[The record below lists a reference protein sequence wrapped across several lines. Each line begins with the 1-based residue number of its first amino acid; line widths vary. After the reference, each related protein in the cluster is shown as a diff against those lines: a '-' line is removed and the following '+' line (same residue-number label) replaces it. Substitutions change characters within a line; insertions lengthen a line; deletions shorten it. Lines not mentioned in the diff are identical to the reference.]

1 VEEVGFMA
9 DISKRL
15 DKAEKY
21 LQRSKPEAAL
31 EEYLGILD
39 EEPGNDQVRQT
50 AADLCLA
57 LGRGSEAATLL
68 SHLFE
73 QEAHAG
79 DTAKGIVTYRKLA
92 KISMP
97 TPLQTFYYAQLA
109 EKKDKREALEAYETA
124 LAGFERQKKAVQA
137 LAVAKRIVELAPSM
151 ENLERAGE
159 KAALLGEGKVA
170 AANFVELGL
179 LKEEEES
186 PGSGLPWFDRAYHLD
201 PNNLQAV
208 FLYARVLFSRN
219 MVAECIR
226 VLQPAVTVLQS
237 TPEVRELYAHALMA
251 ARQPAEAE
259 PYAWELFEKDTRQ
272 VEEIA
277 SLVGV
282 YLDVGD
288 TQGAVA
294 LARRIEEHETRAGRQ
309 REFLTAMYEVS
320 DRRLP
325 ALGFVEYL
333 ADLCNRAN
341 REHEY
346 SRTLLKLFQAYCAAG
361 SFERAGEIL
370 DRAAELDPYEP
381 GHTKRLEML
390 RGKIPLSQ
398 FGHIARRFETAAS
411 SAKPAQE
418 ESALLAD
425 SETQDWKLQN
435 DARDSEPTV
444 LEDFIL
450 QAEIYLQYGMRSKAL
465 ERLERVSK
473 LFPRE
478 EQKNE
483 KLRQLYAS
491 AGFTPPYAK
500 AGETAAGKLAAS
512 ASGQA
517 SGKLQSTA
525 AAAGSRYEEN
535 AVDNFARVTEITRNI
550 YRQGSV
556 KSVLFTAVNDIGR
569 HFTASRCVAGLC
581 TLGKPPSAALEY
593 CAPGIKQSD
602 VMSIVKLIGTT
613 QQLAVNG
620 PVAIPNPRE
629 ARELEPVRE
638 TIQFL
643 GIESLLAVPLV
654 DAGEQSGILILEQCA
669 PRQWQQTDIVVLR
682 TIAEQMVL
690 AVSNARLRTLMKTL
704 AVTDEKS
711 GLLKRA
717 SYLDV
722 LLSEVKRSMQQQTAL
737 AVMLLHFG
745 RASTLVKEIG
755 EPQVENMMQQVGQ
768 SLASH
773 VRQNDV
779 AVRYDLT
786 TIALVLSDTNEK
798 TSFLV
803 VDKMRKVLASIK
815 IPGTDRTP
823 PITVG
828 IAEAVL
834 QEKFDAADIVTEV
847 INRVENA
854 LEVARS
860 EGGNKAHSLAA
871 NLQPA

>member
-1 VEEVGFMA
+1 MA

-21 LQRSKPEAAL
+21 LQKNKPEAAL

-39 EEPGNDQVRQT
+39 DEPDNDQVRQT

-57 LGRGSEAATLL
+57 LGRGPEAASLL
-68 SHLFE
+68 SYLFE
-73 QEAHAG
+73 QEVQGG
-79 DTAKGIVTYRKLA
+79 DSAKGIVTYRKLA
-92 KISMP
+92 KISVP
-97 TPLQTFYYAQLA
+97 TPTQTFQYARLA
-109 EKKDKREALEAYETA
+109 EKKDRREALEAYETA
-124 LAGFERQKKAVQA
+124 LAGFERQRKAVQA
-137 LAVAKRIVELAPSM
+137 LAAAKRIVELSPTM

-159 KAALLGEGKVA
+159 KASLLGEGVAA
-170 AANFVELGL
+170 AANFVQLGQ
-179 LKEEEES
+179 LKDEES
-186 PGSGLPWFDRAYHLD
+186 PGSGFTWFERAYKLD

-208 FLYARVLFSRN
+208 FLYARGLFSRG
-219 MVAECIR
+219 ALPECIH
-226 VLQPAVTVLQS
+226 VLRPAVTVLKS

-251 ARQPAEAE
+251 ARRPAEAE
-259 PYAWELFEKDTRQ
+259 PFAWELFAKDPRQ
-272 VEEIA
+272 LEEMT

-288 TQGAVA
+288 VQGAVK
-294 LARRIEEHETRAGRQ
+294 LGRRLEEHETRAGRQ
-309 REFLTAMYEVS
+309 REFVNAIYDVS
-320 DRRLP
+320 NTRLP
-325 ALGFVEYL
+325 SLGFVEYL
-333 ADLCNRAN
+333 ANLLNQSN

-346 SRTLLKLFQAYCAAG
+346 SHTLLKLFQAQFAAG
-361 SFERAGEIL
+361 HFAQAGETL

-381 GHTKRLEML
+381 GHAKRLETL
-390 RGKIPLSQ
+390 RGKIDLNQ
-398 FGHIARRFETAAS
+398 FNHIARRFQTAAS
-411 SAKPAQE
+411 SAKPAPAAAPSPAPAAPDTQE
-418 ESALLAD
+418 
-425 SETQDWKLQN
+425 
-435 DARDSEPTV
+435 SEPTV

-483 KLRQLYAS
+483 KLRHLYIS
-491 AGFTPPYAK
+491 AGFTPVYD
-500 AGETAAGKLAAS
+500 GAAGK
-512 ASGQA
+512 A
-517 SGKLQSTA
+517 SGKAPGA
-525 AAAGSRYEEN
+525 APAPRDDES

-556 KSVLFTAVNDIGR
+556 KAVLFTAVNDIGR
-569 HFTASRCVAGLC
+569 HFNASRCVAGLC
-581 TLGKPPSAALEY
+581 TVGKPPSAALEY
-593 CAPGIKQSD
+593 CAPGVKQSD
-602 VMSIVKLIGTT
+602 VMSIVKLIGVT

-620 PVAIPNPRE
+620 PVSIPKARE
-629 ARELEPVRE
+629 ARELEPARDNIR
-638 TIQFL
+638 TL
-643 GIESLLAVPLV
+643 GIESLLAVPLL

-711 GLLKRA
+711 GLLKRS

-722 LLSEVKRSMQQQTAL
+722 LLSEVKRSLQQQTPL
-737 AVMLLHFG
+737 TLMLLHFG
-745 RASTLVKEIG
+745 RASALVKEVG
-755 EPQVENMMQQVGQ
+755 EANVEILMQQIGQ
-768 SLASH
+768 NLASH
-773 VRQNDV
+773 IRQNDV
-779 AVRYDLT
+779 AVRYDMT
-786 TIALVLSDTNEK
+786 TIALVLADANEK

-803 VDKMRKVLASIK
+803 VDKMRKVLASTK
-815 IPGTDRTP
+815 IPTTDRTP
-823 PITVG
+823 PISVG